1 MMDEYPMHSQRSS
14 HRGNNNFHS
23 KMEDFLF
30 RKEAKL
36 RAMREAKEMKELEGC
51 QFAPNIYTRKEN

>member
-1 MMDEYPMHSQRSS
+1 
-14 HRGNNNFHS
+14 
-23 KMEDFLF
+23 MEDFLF